1 MANYEQLKQAVS
13 DVIKTNGNQEITGS
27 VMQSVL
33 LSMISSLGKKYQF
46 AGIATPT
53 TNPGTP
59 DQNVFYIA
67 GEGTYVNF
75 SNQII
80 EVGQLG
86 VLKWNGTWT
95 KEVLEI
101 GAAGGNVIL
110 EWNTDVATTRKQVLY
125 KNRKTG
131 MVITYKKDNEKWVTE
146 QYIGTI
152 LYDSSWQDNANWNGN
167 ISSYYSFLVDNVYTL
182 PENTYFNIL
191 SKNVGDIIDINNI
204 TSNTPNWVGIWG
216 GLHAGCYISCSK
228 YNNNQGFIVIEPKT
242 MKVIYKSKDSSI
254 YYKAE
259 KYCYVVFSTIKGY
272 VNTKE
277 VFTDDNT
284 FIQSIEELYNSI
296 LELSTLTADVKY
308 KINTLNSPIQGN
320 TYIVLSDAEIG
331 NIFDFKVNHF
341 GDEKKGGWG
350 SVIIPLNE
358 QESIKFE
365 KIMCYG
371 QGIIAIDRYTFEIL
385 EIIEKSSTSYTSSY
399 TATQDIYIISTFI
412 ISDNSYFEISNV
424 AFSIFK
430 SLYLSLDYERNKEN
444 FVLKDT
450 TKELINLTAK
460 IDVPNGINVELF
472 AQSIMSKDVLDN
484 QNPIQYYFSTNNNSS
499 KLKTYGEH
507 VRLDGIT
514 ANDVF
519 NISRYSIENINGG
532 DPTAT
537 ATSNIRLV
545 NRSGGDGSVKN
556 ILVSGDS
563 LIEGGLTTP
572 VGLMY
577 KLLSE
582 DADYTINQIG
592 LLQKSYKDVLYKH
605 EGYGGWSWETWTN
618 PIYENTQSAGKT
630 NPFMHNGVLDFKNYM
645 SVNFS
650 ELPQTI
656 DYFIMSLGTNDVG
669 QGFLNKT
676 DAQLLE
682 IIEKAKTFIDALLA
696 DFPNCKVGIGLPGIG
711 YQKDQIFVAQR
722 FKLLIMKLNSLY
734 IDTFDNGKYN
744 PNVTCIMHG
753 AWADPNNSYTMT
765 EQPIGQYIPT
775 DERICLDR
783 IHPDISGYE
792 CWGLAYYSK
801 IRAWMQ
807 GLL

>member
-33 LSMISSLGKKYQF
+33 LSMISSLGKNYQF

-146 QYIGTI
+146 QFIGTN
-152 LYDSSWQDNANWNGN
+152 LYDSGWANDANWNGN
-167 ISSYYSFLVDNVYTL
+167 ISSYYTFLVDNV
-182 PENTYFNIL
+182 NTFINSYFDLL
-191 SKNVGDIIDINNI
+191 SKQVGDIIDIKNI
-204 TSNTPNWVGIWG
+204 VRPLTNWVGVFC
-216 GLHAGCYISCSK
+216 GLHAGCFIKCNKCTST
-228 YNNNQGFIVIEPKT
+228 QGFIVVDPQNME
-242 MKVIYKSKDSSI
+242 VLYKSNSTSF

-259 KYCYVVFSTIKGY
+259 KYCYVIFSTMKGY
-272 VNTKE
+272 NYTTE
-277 VFTDDNT
+277 VFTDDCAL
-284 FIQSIEELYNSI
+284 IPSIEELYNNL
-296 LELSTLTADVKY
+296 LELSTLTADVTY
-308 KINTLNSPIQGN
+308 RIDTIHAPYQGN
-320 TYIVLSDAEIG
+320 TYFNVSNYEVG
-331 NIFDFKVNHF
+331 NTFVFKTEHF
-341 GDEKKGGWG
+341 GEEIKGGWG
-350 SVIIPLNE
+350 CIVIPLNKDE
-358 QESIKFE
+358 VVKFE
-365 KIMCYG
+365 KIRNNG
-371 QGIIAIDRYTFEIL
+371 QGIIAVDRYSFEVL
-385 EIIEKSSTSYTSSY
+385 EIIDKNSTAYTSSY
-399 TATQDIYIISTFI
+399 TATTDIYIVASFMIN
-412 ISDNSYFEISNV
+412 DVSYFEVSNITY
-424 AFSIFK
+424 AIYK
-430 SLYLSLDYERNKEN
+430 SLTLAMDYEQNKGN

-450 TKELINLTAK
+450 TKELINLPVN

-484 QNPIQYYFSTNNNSS
+484 QNPIQYYLSTNNV
-499 KLKTYGEH
+499 KLKIYGEH
-507 VRLDGIT
+507 LRLEGIT
-514 ANDVF
+514 ANTVF
-519 NISRYSIENINGG
+519 NIKRYSIENINGG
-532 DPTAT
+532 NPTAT
-537 ATSNIRLV
+537 ATSNIRVV
-545 NRSGGDGSVKN
+545 NRNGGDGATKN

-582 DADYTINQIG
+582 DADYNINQIG
-592 LLQKSYKDVLYKH
+592 LLQKSYEDVLYKH
-605 EGYGGWSWETWTN
+605 EGHGGWSWETWTN
-618 PIYENTQSAGKT
+618 PIYENTPYQGKT

-650 ELPQTI
+650 GLPQTI

-669 QGFLNKT
+669 QGYLTKT
-676 DAQLLE
+676 DEQILQV
-682 IIEKAKTFIDALLA
+682 IEQAKTFINALLA

-711 YQKDQIFVAQR
+711 YQMDEIFKAER
-722 FKLLIMKLNSLY
+722 FKLLIMKLNSMY
-734 IDTFDNGKYN
+734 IETFDNGKYN

-753 AWADPNNSYTMT
+753 AWADPNNSYIMT

-775 DERICLDR
+775 EERICSDR